1 MLDAECLFLPRET
14 LEDPASLRENEPVIA
29 GQGWVDGWQ
38 ATRLLGLR
46 ADHGQEAGQAGEVFS
61 AMEAYALYT

>member
-1 MLDAECLFLPRET
+1 MLDTEFLFLPRET
-14 LEDPASLRENEPVIA
+14 LEDPASLRENEPINA

-46 ADHGQEAGQAGEVFS
+46 ADHGQEAGQA
-61 AMEAYALYT
+61 